1 MLKLILF
8 VFFTMKQNIKYAI
21 LPVMM
26 GYGTYYYFYFNYIK
40 NNNQDIYKYI

>member
-1 MLKLILF
+1 MLKLFYLY
-8 VFFTMKQNIKYAI
+8 FFTMKQHKICYFTSYD
-21 LPVMM
+21 